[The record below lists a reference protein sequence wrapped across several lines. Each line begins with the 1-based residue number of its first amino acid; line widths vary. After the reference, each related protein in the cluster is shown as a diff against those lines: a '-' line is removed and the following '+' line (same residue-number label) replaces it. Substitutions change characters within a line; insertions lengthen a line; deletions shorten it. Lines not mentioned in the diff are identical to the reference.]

1 MGFLDLTAFI
11 LLVNFLL
18 GPIFA
23 LFLYLNAAAIVITII
38 FLKPRQVTSI
48 YLWIASFLI
57 LPGVFVIVFYIYF
70 GRDYRHQQMF
80 REKSVRDVTVVQG
93 LRKQRKNLLF
103 TPDSNESALQENM
116 DLAKLLLNANRSF
129 VTSDNEVRYFND
141 GEEFFKALF
150 EDISRAKRFIHM
162 EMYIIRR
169 DELGEKLA
177 HELAVKAEE
186 GVEVKL
192 LIDAVGCQKLP
203 SDFFNELTEAGGKKA
218 EYFPSFFKRVN
229 TRINNRNHRKLIVID
244 GEVGVCSGFNV
255 GLEYV
260 GRGPLGDWR
269 DDGVIMKGQAAI
281 AIETRFIQDWNFA
294 AKDHIE
300 ITPYL
305 SETEGKGK
313 SPVQVVSGGPDSEH
327 SPIRQHYLKMIS
339 MAKKKIY
346 TQTPYFV
353 PESTVVVALE
363 MAALSGVEVH
373 LMIPSRPDHPFVF
386 WASIYNAGYLLRS
399 GVKVH
404 EFKPG
409 FIHAKMCVID
419 DQVASIGSANFDV
432 RSFGLNFETN
442 AVIYDSEVAL
452 DIGRKYLM
460 DVADHCVDLTLEQYE
475 ARSRWVRVKEAV
487 ARLYTPIA

>member
-1 MGFLDLTAFI
+1 MALLDLTTFI
-11 LLVNFLL
+11 LIVNFFF
-18 GPIFA
+18 GPLFA
-23 LFLYLNAAAIVITII
+23 LFLYLNAAIIIITII

-80 REKSVRDVTVVQG
+80 RNKSVRDFTVVEG

-103 TPDSNESALQENM
+103 TPDSYESTLHENLE
-116 DLAKLLLNANRSF
+116 LAKLLLNSNRSF
-129 VTSDNEVRYFND
+129 VTNDNEVRYFND
-141 GEEFFKALF
+141 GEEYFKALF
-150 EDISRAKRFIHM
+150 EEISAAKRFIHM
-162 EMYIIRR
+162 EMYIIRK
-169 DELGEKLA
+169 DELGKKLA
-177 HELAVKAEE
+177 HELAVKAKA

-203 SDFFNELTEAGGKKA
+203 SNFFKELTDAGGKKA
-218 EYFPSFFKRVN
+218 EYFPSFFKGIN
-229 TRINNRNHRKLIVID
+229 TRINNRNHRKLIIID
-244 GEVGVCSGFNV
+244 GETGVCSGFNV
-255 GLEYV
+255 GIEYT
-260 GRGPLGDWR
+260 GHGPRGDWR

-300 ITPYL
+300 MTPYL
-305 SETEGKGK
+305 PEADGKGK
-313 SPVQVVSGGPDSEH
+313 SPVQIVSGGPDSEH

-346 TQTPYFV
+346 IQTPYFV
-353 PESTVVVALE
+353 PEGTVIVALE

-373 LMIPSRPDHPFVF
+373 LMIPSQPDHPFVF
-386 WASIYNAGYLLRS
+386 WASTYNAGYLLKS

-442 AVIYDSEVAL
+442 AVIYDSEVAQE
-452 DIGRKYLM
+452 IGRKYLK

-475 ARSRWVRVKEAV
+475 ARGQWIKVKEAV